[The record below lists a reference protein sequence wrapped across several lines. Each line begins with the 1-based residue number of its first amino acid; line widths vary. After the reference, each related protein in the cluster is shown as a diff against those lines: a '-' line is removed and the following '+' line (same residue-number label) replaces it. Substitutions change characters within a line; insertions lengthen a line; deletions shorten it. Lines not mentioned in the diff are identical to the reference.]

1 MKDFKKYFTINAL
14 PEDVF
19 NALTNPLII
28 TMWSGEP
35 NVMSAEPGSEFEWFD
50 GSICGKNLRFEQ
62 HKLIEQQWYFG
73 EDDEKPSIVTI
84 KLHINKESTSLELRH
99 TNIPDE
105 AYENIVEGWES
116 DIISPLRDLL
126 EE

>member
-116 DIISPLRDLL
+116 DIISRNNFV
-126 EE
+126 